1 MSDRPPNPSVP
12 PARSRAPASLRAA
25 LLLALAAGLLLPALV
40 WLAAELAL
48 APGAAEALQR
58 HRAAVLL
65 MVTVQAV
72 AAAGA
77 SLWLL
82 GRRLDWPL
90 QRLASHAQGLLSGR
104 PLPAL
109 HWPAGDDF
117 EPVAHELDGLREH
130 LADLQTQA
138 RAADARLHKASML
151 DALTGLPNRA
161 LMQELFGHEAAQAR
175 RAGRSLALLQVG
187 LDRFRTFNDTLG
199 HAAGDELLIGMGR
212 RLAACVRDAD
222 FICRG
227 AGDEFLVLLPGPE
240 GWDRVAS
247 AAERLLRAV
256 EEPLELPRA
265 GHVVSLSA
273 SVGVAMYPSDGQD
286 FEGLARAAA
295 LALDRSKSLGRG
307 LYSFYQPGMDQALR
321 ARIATERELSLALE
335 RDEFELHY
343 QPVVDAADAGRVVGC
358 EALLRWR
365 HPRRGLLGPAA
376 FIDGARQCGLMCDI
390 DVWVLNAACTDLARW
405 TEAGLQPGRL
415 ALNLSVQQARSP
427 ALSDTLRDALQRH
440 GLSPAQ
446 LELEITEDTFLHEP
460 DGVPRA
466 LARWR
471 ALGLALTIDDFG
483 TGYSSLSQLKTLRP
497 ERLKIDCS
505 LVRGLPDAAED
516 CALAE
521 AMLAMARA
529 LGIEVVAEGVETA
542 AQRDW
547 LLQRGCTR
555 QQGHLH
561 GTPVAGAAFEAWLVR
576 ETMAVTEP
584 AALPA

>member
-1 MSDRPPNPSVP
+1 MPAPP
-12 PARSRAPASLRAA
+12 RAPASLRSA
-25 LLLALAAGLLLPALV
+25 LLLALAAGLLLPALI
-40 WLAAELAL
+40 WLGAELAL
-48 APGAAEALQR
+48 APGVAEALQR

-77 SLWLL
+77 CLWLL

-90 QRLASHAQGLLSGR
+90 QRLASHVQGLLGGR

-117 EPVAHELDGLREH
+117 EPLALELDGLRVH
-130 LADLQTQA
+130 LAGLQAQL
-138 RAADARLHKASML
+138 RASDARLHKAAMV
-151 DALTGLPNRA
+151 DALTGLPNRT
-161 LMQELFGHEAAQAR
+161 LMQELFGHEAASAR
-175 RAGRSLALLQVG
+175 RAGRSLALLQIG

-199 HAAGDELLIGMGR
+199 HAAGDELLTGMGR

-222 FICRG
+222 FVCRG

-240 GWDRVAS
+240 GWDRVAA

-256 EEPLELPRA
+256 EAPLELPRA

-295 LALDRSKSLGRG
+295 LALDRSKRLGRG

-343 QPVVDAADAGRVVGC
+343 QPVVDAAQGSGTGRVVGC

-365 HPRRGLLGPAA
+365 HPRRGLLGPAE

-390 DVWVLNAACTDLARW
+390 DAWVLNAACTDLARW
-405 TEAGLQPGRL
+405 AEAGLKPGRL

-446 LELEITEDTFLHEP
+446 LDLEVTEDAFLHEP

-547 LLQRGCTR
+547 LLQRGCAR

-561 GTPVAGAAFEAWLVR
+561 GAPVPAPAFEAWLVR
-576 ETMAVTEP
+576 DTMPATEP